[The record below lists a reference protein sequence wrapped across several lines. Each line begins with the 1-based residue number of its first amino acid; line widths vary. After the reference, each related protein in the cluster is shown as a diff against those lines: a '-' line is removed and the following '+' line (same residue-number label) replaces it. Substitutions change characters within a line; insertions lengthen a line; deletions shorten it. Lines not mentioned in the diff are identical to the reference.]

1 MFQNMIRG
9 LKILAYILAGLWI
22 LLCVVVSIAVP
33 RSVDMGLLEIVIRT
47 SAVIPILLLIVIII
61 KQ

>member
-1 MFQNMIRG
+1 MVKF
-9 LKILAYILAGLWI
+9 LKVLAYILAGLWI

-47 SAVIPILLLIVIII
+47 SAVLPILLLIVIII